1 MQPNTFYRAAV
12 GHPAAGCECSA
23 HDRPSVTLCPIC
35 AGVSAQLV
43 AHSCLVC

>member
-1 MQPNTFYRAAV
+1 MQPNTFYLWAILLRAAN
-12 GHPAAGCECSA
+12 AAR
-23 HDRPSVTLCPIC
+23 DRPSVTLFLIC